1 MHLTHLTNFK
11 NLKKPFTTTLNIV
24 AATGI
29 LLASV
34 IAFAFLAPSH
44 TIAAG
49 SGSITLT
56 PATQNVTVNNTFT
69 MTVAVNPAGESIIGA
84 QIKLTYDASKLQLQS
99 VNESSSP
106 LETALSNTSSSGT
119 VQVTRVTFG
128 SGTATSFNF
137 MQVNFKAIANGTA
150 AVSVQSGT
158 ELTRSSDGSNAW
170 NGAQTTANYTIS
182 AATPTPSPSP
192 SPAPSPSPSPSPTPT
207 PTPNPT
213 PPTPSPTPSP
223 SPTPTP
229 TPSPSPSPSPTP
241 TPTPNPVPDDL
252 VIGDVEITNTFRQV
266 IFYLDTSKP
275 VKAKLLYGL
284 DGSTAI
290 ASEET
295 ELSTSPTITISR
307 KTIVPGRTYT
317 YVLVLTMED
326 GSVVQ
331 TDPATFRSKGYRL
344 KFIMRHRDGKYLK
357 HHKVKLNSEPRET
370 TTNENGEAVFEDV
383 EAGNHTLSFDVA
395 GESITRPVTVAA
407 NEVASEDGAD
417 AEVPEQSLAIDI
429 DKDSASSSNTIV
441 YAIAGLGGVAGIII
455 IVGIIMKSRRGNG
468 GNTPQGGSGP
478 TINAWPQQ

>member
-1 MHLTHLTNFK
+1 MHITNFK
-11 NLKKPFTTTLNIV
+11 NFKKPFTTTSNIV
-24 AATGI
+24 AAMGI
-29 LLASV
+29 LLASA
-34 IAFAFLAPSH
+34 IAFLTPSH
-44 TIAAG
+44 TTAAG

-56 PATQNVTVNNTFT
+56 PASQSVTVNSTFT
-69 MTVAVNPAGESIIGA
+69 MTVGVNPAGESIIGA
-84 QIKLTYDASKLQLQS
+84 QIKLNYDATKLQLQS
-99 VNESSSP
+99 VNESTSP

-128 SGTATSFNF
+128 SGTAASFNF

-170 NGAQTTANYTIS
+170 NGTQTTANYTIS
-182 AATPTPSPSP
+182 SV
-192 SPAPSPSPSPSPTPT
+192 TPT
-207 PTPNPT
+207 PTP
-213 PPTPSPTPSP
+213 S
-223 SPTPTP
+223 P

-295 ELSTSPTITISR
+295 ELSTSPTITINR

-357 HHKVKLNSEPRET
+357 HHKIKLNSEPRET
-370 TTNENGEAVFEDV
+370 ITNENGEAVFEDV

-407 NEVASEDGAD
+407 NEVTSEDGAD

-429 DKDSASSSNTIV
+429 DTDSASSSSALVYTIT
-441 YAIAGLGGVAGIII
+441 GLGGVAGIVII
-455 IVGIIMKSRRGNG
+455 AGIIMKSRRGNG

-478 TINAWPQQ
+478 TISAWPQQ